1 VDQEPLVREQIDAGA
16 RFLAEFQKVVPIQS
30 AFWVKE
36 SEASDW
42 FLYVASDQITDDNF
56 DVLYGDV
63 LPIAMPLRGPW
74 FDPFSVKL
82 IGSDDPLAKTAAT
95 MHQRFPGLIG
105 THFGGSGVWPPFVER
120 VYLYPSPLP
129 VPAA

>member
-1 VDQEPLVREQIDAGA
+1 MREQIEAGA
-16 RFLAEFQKVVPIQS
+16 RFLGEFQKVVPIQS

-36 SEASDW
+36 YDASDW

-56 DVLYGDV
+56 DTWYGEVLR
-63 LPIAMPLRGPW
+63 IAMPQRDPW
-74 FDPFSVKL
+74 FDPFCVKL
-82 IGSDDPLAKTAAT
+82 IGADHPLAKKAAE
-95 MHQRFPGLIG
+95 MHQRFPGRV
-105 THFGGSGVWPPFVER
+105 GGSGSWPSPAER